1 VVDLLARYSR
11 NVETLSLEE
20 NDNMKN
26 KTVCIIGCGGLGGYV
41 IEMLARLGVGKLIAV
56 DGDIF
61 EESNLNR
68 QILSETSKIG
78 SSKALT
84 AVERVN
90 KINPYVDITAV
101 TDRLTL
107 ENGTEIIKKANVVVD
122 ALDSVETRLILEG
135 LCEQANIPLVHGAIG
150 GWYGQVTSIMPGD
163 KTLSYF
169 YKGKNQKGIETK
181 LGNPSFTPALVA
193 SIEVSEV
200 VKILI
205 SRGEILSQKMLIVDL
220 LDNDYEVIQLNTANL

>member
-1 VVDLLARYSR
+1 MLARYSR
-11 NVETLSLEE
+11 NVETLSVEE
-20 NDNMKN
+20 NDNMIN

-56 DGDIF
+56 DGDVF

-68 QILSETSKIG
+68 QILSETNKLG
-78 SSKALT
+78 SSKALI

-90 KINPYVDITAV
+90 KINPFVDIMAI

-107 ENGTEIIKKANVVVD
+107 ENGAEIIKNANVVVD

-135 LCEQANIPLVHGAIG
+135 LCETANIPLVHGAIG

-169 YKGKNQKGIETK
+169 YKGKNLTGIETK

-205 SRGEILSQKMLIVDL
+205 SRGEILSQKMLLVDL
-220 LDNDYEVIQLNTANL
+220 LNNDFEVIQLNTANL